1 MKKYKLVMQ
10 EFMLFVVRELKHMPK
25 LAEIRRE
32 LIERYR
38 ASLIDSGQMPK
49 TCNEKR
55 NILTNFFIY
64 AVDNNWIQINPVH
77 KIPKIPDF
85 ERHFTPPTSEEIN
98 SLLKYLKHEK
108 SNYILNKCYYQI
120 MSIIYY
126 AGLRISEVTHLLKLD
141 IDFNSHIIHVRS
153 KEVDGKLYRTK
164 TRRNWCAP
172 INKEL
177 EVILKDWFKKMSNNA
192 SDLLFPNTHGRPLKP
207 DCIAVHI
214 RQAME
219 NVGFPPDKIKKP
231 LHGGRHAFISHA
243 IESGVPESIVQSAVG
258 HRSNVM
264 TKHYT
269 HLAPD
274 YVRGQFDKLSYGQ
287 GKKKRVK

>member
-1 MKKYKLVMQ
+1 MGLYFKKPGVYKPKTCKTFCFRMPSAVDNTRRQVNTWSEDEKESARIRDDMIRQALSRIGNVVYEDAYLDKAIEAYFNFKKGLLCESSMKKYKLVMQ

-38 ASLIDSGQMPK
+38 ANLIDSGQMPK

-120 MSIIYY
+120 MSVIYY

-141 IDFNSHIIHVRS
+141 IDFNNGQV
-153 KEVDGKLYRTK
+153 
-164 TRRNWCAP
+164 
-172 INKEL
+172 
-177 EVILKDWFKKMSNNA
+177 FF
-192 SDLLFPNTHGRPLKP
+192 LL
-207 DCIAVHI
+207 
-214 RQAME
+214 
-219 NVGFPPDKIKKP
+219 
-231 LHGGRHAFISHA
+231 
-243 IESGVPESIVQSAVG
+243 
-258 HRSNVM
+258 
-264 TKHYT
+264 
-269 HLAPD
+269 
-274 YVRGQFDKLSYGQ
+274 
-287 GKKKRVK
+287 